1 MRDSR
6 LFKFGK
12 ARIDRSLLMSEVDFF
27 PASINSL
34 DFGLH
39 HSLSYSVSPFLS
51 LSLCFVHPY
60 PAHVPLGSE
69 CIKFSSAWPM
79 SDMHSHKDSGTNFVI
94 YTLPMLINFF
104 MFSTSDD
111 REKKMGNFPYRC
123 LSVTALRREAILK
136 KIKSSFRLFYLCPTD
151 EYTSNLQVEQGR
163 ELSHRFSC
171 FRILGRGSCS
181 RYSRSFPHLLFRDTR
196 WKIGSGN
203 LGYTDPPTI

>member
-1 MRDSR
+1 MLTKSLSNFSIKKHLWQVNTVDVFFFFFFFSLQINDWIYSQRPQSYHQSTTFSICSSQLSWAVQNSLLTDASLWRNVHDSR

-39 HSLSYSVSPFLS
+39 HSLSNSVSPFLC

-104 MFSTSDD
+104 MFSTSDE

-123 LSVTALRREAILK
+123 LSVTALRREAIL
-136 KIKSSFRLFYLCPTD
+136 
-151 EYTSNLQVEQGR
+151 
-163 ELSHRFSC
+163 
-171 FRILGRGSCS
+171 
-181 RYSRSFPHLLFRDTR
+181 
-196 WKIGSGN
+196 
-203 LGYTDPPTI
+203 